1 MTLTE
6 SPTFQLGPTRRVAL
20 AWAFIERQ
28 ANLWKRY
35 WAWELVW
42 LVYGVVNTLAITF
55 IAKQAGSEKLGGP
68 NEVSRLTL
76 FLLVGTLMWAYLSA
90 VLDDMSLVIMW
101 ERWEGTIEHTLM
113 TPVERVVHLIAMAAF
128 GVVHAMI
135 RTLLILA
142 CSLPFL
148 ALTNVNAAWG
158 SVVAI
163 IVVGSASIVGLG
175 IYTAVLPLLYP
186 ERGEQM
192 SFMVQALVLLVSGV
206 YYSTTVLPGWLQP
219 IALLSPA
226 TYMLRGIRSAVLDGV
241 GISGQLHTL
250 GILVIFGLVMIPTS
264 LAAFGLAERW
274 AKRTG
279 RLKRQG

>member
-1 MTLTE
+1 MSAIDQE
-6 SPTFQLGPTRRVAL
+6 IRVSAPRRVAL
-20 AWAFIERQ
+20 GWAFVERQ
-28 ANLWKRY
+28 SNLWKRY

-55 IAKQAGSEKLGGP
+55 IAKQAGTEHLGQP
-68 NEVSRLTL
+68 EEVAHLTL
-76 FLLVGTLMWAYLSA
+76 YLLIGTLIWAYLSA

-113 TPVERVVHLIAMAAF
+113 TPVSRVVHLVAMSVF
-128 GVVHAMI
+128 GVAHATV

-148 ALTNVNAAWG
+148 ELGVVNASWGCVIVIMAIG
-158 SVVAI
+158 SV
-163 IVVGSASIVGLG
+163 SIVGLG
-175 IYTAVLPLLYP
+175 ILTAILPMLFP

-206 YYSTTVLPGWLQP
+206 YYSIAVLPGWLQGV
-219 IALLSPA
+219 AHLSPA
-226 TYMLRGIRSAVLDGV
+226 TYMLRGIRSAVLDNAGFASLA
-241 GISGQLHTL
+241 GTL
-250 GILVIFGLVMIPTS
+250 LTLAVFGLVMIPGS
-264 LAAFGLAERW
+264 LLAFGVAERW